1 MIGVVHDQERELIA
15 NGLDGVI
22 LATTTVDSVA
32 PLRLRDRGLPFV
44 YFNRTASFVDADATI
59 VSPAAGFGAAA
70 ARAVD
75 LGHRR
80 IGAILGPS
88 NTSTAQSREVAL
100 RAALAEQGLTLDPQ
114 YVRRGPFD
122 THSGDEATTS
132 LLALPAP
139 PTLIF
144 CGNDVVAY
152 GALNAAR
159 RAEVSVPGDVSIIGF
174 DDLPAASWPIIELTT
189 IAYDFAEMARKAA
202 RLITRR
208 IKHADDPISH
218 VEFETTFI
226 ERKTLAAAPHV

>member
-1 MIGVVHDQERELIA
+1 MHNNSRLCFFFFFKQKTAYEITTGDWSSDVCSSD
-15 NGLDGVI
+15 
-22 LATTTVDSVA
+22 LAVA
-32 PLRLRDRGLPFV
+32 
-44 YFNRTASFVDADATI
+44 
-59 VSPAAGFGAAA
+59 
-70 ARAVD
+70 

-122 THSGDEATTS
+122 TQSGDEATTS

-159 RAEVSVPGDVSIIGF
+159 RAE
-174 DDLPAASWPIIELTT
+174 
-189 IAYDFAEMARKAA
+189 
-202 RLITRR
+202 
-208 IKHADDPISH
+208 
-218 VEFETTFI
+218 
-226 ERKTLAAAPHV
+226 